1 MKKESLISIV
11 FCITFIV
18 LVAIIYM
25 GKTYLRETVVQ
36 DNVAE
41 MVTIFESLPS
51 LGDDEEKSYV
61 INERFVSK
69 FLRRKMIYKKT
80 SALEGAEQMREYAKI
95 NGWAELK
102 RNSYQNECRMEFKKG
117 DWDLFVYHIKETNAW
132 NIGITKYDWIWNLGF

>member
-1 MKKESLISIV
+1 MKKESLISIA
-11 FCITFIV
+11 FCFTFIAV
-18 LVAIIYM
+18 FAIIYM

-69 FLRRKMIYKKT
+69 FLRGKMIYKKT
-80 SALEGAEQMREYAKI
+80 SALPAA
-95 NGWAELK
+95 
-102 RNSYQNECRMEFKKG
+102 
-117 DWDLFVYHIKETNAW
+117 
-132 NIGITKYDWIWNLGF
+132 